1 MKKNINRRQ
10 FIHQSALGAVALATW
25 PTLHTLAKPLI
36 KSVKPALFKPYP
48 HQWMPKMNFVYAT
61 DENVDPFLSGMR
73 ITGDGIVIPEEF
85 GRRKFGVN
93 TQWFIEGFGFCS
105 LCADNGG
112 EYYSLAD
119 IGRHHEFNLNYEF
132 ANSRVTRNLDVHQRY
147 KKSETDFSAE
157 VRAFIDLSR
166 EYLEMAQKQHA
177 DGEKC
182 ARLADR
188 ALYYALW
195 AGEKM
200 ELEHAR
206 SQIKRQR
213 RRDRVYFGCESRQ
226 YVWAKSE
233 DFTKRFTELFNF
245 ATLTHYIWDT
255 WYPLFEPQ
263 EGDYNWGIKDDIA
276 DFLLK
281 NDITIEGRPLFWFHP
296 IVTPEWL
303 KQKNFNQLKRYV
315 EKHTRDLVS
324 HYGDKVL
331 HWEVVNEYHDWANI
345 FDHTPEQITEI
356 VRLAC
361 DKTKETN
368 PKVHRLIN
376 NCAPWSEYVALGRM
390 ARMDATRPLR
400 STCQFV
406 EDLAAAGVDYD
417 ILGIQIYFGYRDLSD
432 IMRMLERFEKFD
444 KPIYITEIG
453 TTSGPTFET
462 VVDRSMGIKDIP
474 YDWHRPWDEE
484 LQADWL
490 EQVYTLYY
498 SKPNIKAI
506 NWYDFSNFRP
516 FIVNGGLVTE
526 KCEPKRSFWR
536 LKELLDSWN
545 RLPENTKQRK
555 E

>member
-1 MKKNINRRQ
+1 LKKRIDRRQ
-10 FIHQSALGAVALATW
+10 FIRQSAIGAMALATW
-25 PTLHTLAKPLI
+25 PTLHSLGRPLI

-48 HQWMPKMNFVYAT
+48 YKWMPKMDFVYAT
-61 DENVDPFLSGMR
+61 DENVDPFLSSIQ
-73 ITGDGIVIPEEF
+73 ITDDGIFVPDDI
-85 GRRKFGVN
+85 GKCKFAVN

-112 EYYSLAD
+112 ELYSLD
-119 IGRHHEFNLNYEF
+119 DLNGRRDLNLNYEF
-132 ANSRVTRNLDVHQRY
+132 ANSRVVRNSGVQERYEKSGTRFTPEI
-147 KKSETDFSAE
+147 K
-157 VRAFIDLSR
+157 AFINLSR
-166 EYLEMAQKQHA
+166 EYLEMAKKSFS

-182 ARLADR
+182 ARFADS

-200 ELEHAR
+200 ELEHAI
-206 SQIKRQR
+206 SQIEFNK
-213 RRDRVYFGCESRQ
+213 RRDQVFFGCESRQ
-226 YVWAKSE
+226 YIWAKSE

-255 WYPLFEPQ
+255 WYLLFEPE

-296 IVTPEWL
+296 IVTPGWL
-303 KQKNFNQLKRYV
+303 KDKNYDQLKLYV
-315 EKHTRDLVS
+315 EKHTHDLVS
-324 HYGDKVL
+324 HYRDNVL

-368 PKVHRLIN
+368 PKIQRLIN

-400 STCQFV
+400 STRQFI
-406 EDLAAAGVDYD
+406 EDLAVAGADYD
-417 ILGIQIYFGYRDLSD
+417 VLGIQIYFGYRDLSD
-432 IMRMLERFEKFD
+432 IMRMLERFEKFN

-453 TTSGPTFET
+453 TTSGPTFKT
-462 VVDRSMGIKDIP
+462 VMDGSMGIKDIP

-516 FIVNGGLVTE
+516 FIVNGGLVSE
-526 KCEPKRSFWR
+526 SCEPKRSFWR
-536 LKELLDSWN
+536 LKELLESWN
-545 RLPENTKQRK
+545 RLPENTKKRN
-555 E
+555 